1 MSVPAAVPARPP
13 AAALVLAAAVA
24 LPLAAAVGQAAAAP
38 VVADPGTV
46 ARWGVLYA
54 RVVHDLAAATTIGL
68 LVQAAFL
75 MPETTRTH
83 RRVDAT
89 RLAAVAAAVWALAG
103 VVTAVFS
110 LAVLSGVPL
119 SDPSFTQQF
128 MTFAFEL
135 ESIRVVL
142 LTAIAAALVSAGAA
156 VARTR
161 TGMAW
166 LAAIAVVGL
175 LPLALAGHAAGA
187 EDHGTAVNA
196 LAVHLVGVT
205 VWVGGLVALAVMRPT
220 LGRDLAPTVERFSV
234 LAGWCFAAVALSG
247 VQSAFIRVNGWSD
260 LGSRYGLLLV
270 VKTVALLLLGYA
282 GWRHRRS
289 LLPALRAPRSATG
302 AASAGSTGSVGS
314 AGSAGSA
321 GSVGSATA
329 AFVRLVVAEL
339 VVMGIAVGVAVALS
353 RSAPPVPDEALPD
366 ASPAFSLT
374 GYPAPPRLE
383 ASSWLTTW
391 RTDWLWLGLALLAV
405 GLYLAAW
412 LRLRRRGDAWPA
424 HRLVLWV
431 LGWAVFVYATCGAP
445 GVYGAVLFSTH
456 MLMHMAVAMLVPLL
470 LVPAAPILLA
480 LRALQPRPD
489 KTWGPRELVLQV
501 VHSRAL
507 RVLSNPVVAAALFFF
522 SLAIFYYSPL
532 FELALR
538 THTGHVLMMLHFL
551 TTGYLFVWVL
561 IGIDPG
567 PKKWPPLML
576 LVVLFATM
584 SFHAFFGVVMT
595 GSTTLLAPEF
605 FEAVKLPWMTDPLG
619 DQHEAGA
626 IAWGIGEAPTV
637 ALTLLVAIAWVH
649 SDRAETRRKDR
660 QADRDGDAELAAYN
674 AHLQD
679 LKKRH
684 EQRTGPHAGPRADR
698 ATADDPTDDPGRS

>member
-1 MSVPAAVPARPP
+1 VV
-13 AAALVLAAAVA
+13 AAAVA

-46 ARWGVLYA
+46 VRWGVLYA
-54 RVVHDLAAATTIGL
+54 RVVHDVAAATTIGL
-68 LVQAAFL
+68 LIQAAFL

-89 RLAAVAAAVWALAG
+89 RLAAVAAAVWAVAG

-119 SDPSFTQQF
+119 SDPSFGQQF

-135 ESIRVVL
+135 EPIRVVL

-166 LAAIAVVGL
+166 LAAVAVVGL

-196 LAVHLVGVT
+196 LAVHLVGVA
-205 VWVGGLVALAVMRPT
+205 VWVGGLVALAIMRPA

-260 LGSRYGLLLV
+260 LGTRYGLLLV
-270 VKTVALLLLGYA
+270 VKTVALVLLGYA
-282 GWRHRRS
+282 GWRHRRA
-289 LLPALRAPRSATG
+289 LLPALRATRSATG
-302 AASAGSTGSVGS
+302 

-321 GSVGSATA
+321 RSAGSSASAGATA

-339 VVMGIAVGVAVALS
+339 VVMGVAVGVAVALS

-391 RTDWLWLGLALLAV
+391 RTDWLWLGLAVLAV
-405 GLYLAAW
+405 GLYVAGW

-480 LRALQPRPD
+480 LRALQARPD

-538 THTGHVLMMLHFL
+538 THTGHVLMTLHFL

-605 FEAVKLPWMTDPLG
+605 FEAVKLPWMTNPLG

-637 ALTLLVAIAWVH
+637 ALTLLVAIAWVR
-649 SDRAETRRKDR
+649 SDRAETKRKDR

-684 EQRTGPHAGPRADR
+684 EKRTGLDIREPVEGRGSERAERGEETDQ
-698 ATADDPTDDPGRS
+698 DDPGRS